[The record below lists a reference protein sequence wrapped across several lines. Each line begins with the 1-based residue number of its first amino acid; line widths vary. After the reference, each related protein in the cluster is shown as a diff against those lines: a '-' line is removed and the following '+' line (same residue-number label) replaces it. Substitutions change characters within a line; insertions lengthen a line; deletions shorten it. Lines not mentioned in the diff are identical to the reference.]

1 MSGTDISRGS
11 RRSGVFQDGTPVA
24 HVARIVASGLLG
36 RGPAD
41 CVIRFREYMT
51 AIAILG
57 RSGRMGTP
65 LHLDGAQR
73 CQHIRRERGP
83 CLRLIPLFTVV
94 ARAVAFIQAA
104 MTRISAKHTRSSR
117 HIRSAKL
124 IRGVGR
130 IRERRHDVRGLRHL
144 SLPARRETIR
154 HRGS

>member
-1 MSGTDISRGS
+1 M
-11 RRSGVFQDGTPVA
+11 A
-24 HVARIVASGLLG
+24 NVARTVASGLLG

-73 CQHIRRERGP
+73 CQYIGRERGP
-83 CLRLIPLFTVV
+83 CLRVIAFFIAI
-94 ARAVAFIQAA
+94 ARAVAFIHDA
-104 MTRISAKHTRSSR
+104 MTRISAKHTRSAS
-117 HIRSAKL
+117 HIRSRRRSPARR
-124 IRGVGR
+124 RG
-130 IRERRHDVRGLRHL
+130 IRGLRHL
-144 SLPARRETIR
+144 RVPARREAIR